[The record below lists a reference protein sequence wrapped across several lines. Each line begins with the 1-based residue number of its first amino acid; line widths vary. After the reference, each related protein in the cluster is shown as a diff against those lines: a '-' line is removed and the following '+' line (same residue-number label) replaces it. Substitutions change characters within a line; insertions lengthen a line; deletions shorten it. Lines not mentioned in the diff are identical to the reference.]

1 MKRNKTYNLLF
12 ACLLSAGALLTA
24 CSEDLGQTEVPA
36 SSEAVTF
43 RVEMAGAAEV
53 KARGEG
59 ESPLWKQGDIF
70 GIQSEGRNVAYHLT
84 GDGGLEPF
92 SHANTLW
99 WNSKKQ
105 TLNLS
110 GWYFSGMTESEAHTH
125 PSAFTVQTDQST
137 EEGVAKSDF
146 LYAPS
151 TSVTYGQSNTL
162 KFSHRMAKLRVNVKY
177 IGTVSPGAPLLLAW
191 LYRFNCK
198 GVVAGDGTVTA
209 SGEPGIITPMKL
221 STPTKD
227 YDESYEFIVP
237 AQTLTGDGAFAKFTD
252 STDLTTKQCNLPA
265 NGISLAGGSV
275 STLNLTIMKAEV
287 KVSIGSNS
295 ISWGTDGATG
305 SGEVELP

>member
-36 SSEAVTF
+36 GSEAVTF
-43 RVEMAGAAEV
+43 RVDMAGTAEV

-59 ESPLWKQGDIF
+59 ESPLWKPNDIF
-70 GIQSEGRNVAYHLT
+70 GILSEGRSVAYHLT
-84 GDGGLEPF
+84 GSNSLEPF
-92 SHANTLW
+92 NHANTLW
-99 WNSKKQ
+99 WNSKTQ

-110 GWYFSGMTESEAHTH
+110 GWYFSGMTERDTQTH
-125 PSAFTVQTDQST
+125 PSAFTVQADQST

-151 TSVTYGQSNTL
+151 TAVTYGQTNTL
-162 KFSHRMAKLRVNVKY
+162 KFGHRMAKLRVNVKY
-177 IGTVSPGAPLLLAW
+177 IGTVSPDAPHLLEW
-191 LYRFNCK
+191 LYQFNCK

-221 STPTKD
+221 STPTTD

-252 STDLTTKQCNLPA
+252 GTDLTTKQCYLPA
-265 NGISLAGGSV
+265 DGIDLAGGKV
-275 STLNLTIMKAEV
+275 FTLNLTHQKAEV
-287 KVSIGSNS
+287 KVSVGNS
-295 ISWGTDGATG
+295 ISWDTDGATG